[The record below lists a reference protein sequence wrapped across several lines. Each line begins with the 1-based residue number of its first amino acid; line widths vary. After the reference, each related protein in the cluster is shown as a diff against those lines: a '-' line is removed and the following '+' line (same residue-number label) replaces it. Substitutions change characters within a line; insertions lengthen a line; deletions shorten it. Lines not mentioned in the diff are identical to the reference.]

1 LLPRLRAML
10 LDLFRFSVVHAR
22 KGVARAAFRSEKFVE
37 LGVNGLRITVLS
49 PLYEERHAP
58 RRECGDP
65 MPVQRVGL
73 EDEPAHRV
81 CK

>member
-1 LLPRLRAML
+1 MLFDLLW
-10 LDLFRFSVVHAR
+10 FSVVYAR
-22 KGVARAAFRSEKFVE
+22 KGVARAAFRPEKFVE

-49 PLYEERHAP
+49 TLYEERHAP